1 MMLLYASVKFMLKII
16 DKRIESFKLVKKR
29 ETIMSQV
36 PAVASR
42 PKTFLFRINSQRIRV
57 LDKKG
62 QIVWRTKKELVEQF
76 QGLVG
81 KIASKYQGRGLI
93 WTELVQAGNVGLA
106 VALEKYDLKNGCQF
120 STFAFWHIRKEIQ
133 NALAEIGGKDSAISL
148 DHPVA
153 GADAPLSNAI
163 IDRHVPNPQARI
175 LCDELLSQL
184 PPRQRTIVEL
194 HDFAGLTFPE
204 IGAKIGRARP
214 TVQKAYKKAMAAL
227 QQMEA

>member
-1 MMLLYASVKFMLKII
+1 MF
-16 DKRIESFKLVKKR
+16 RIENFILVKKR

-36 PAVASR
+36 PAVANS
-42 PKTFLFRINSQRIRV
+42 PTFPARINSQRIRV
-57 LDKKG
+57 LDKNRK
-62 QIVWRTKKELVEQF
+62 IVWRTKRELVEQV

-81 KIASKYQGRGLI
+81 QIASRYEGRGLT
-93 WTELVQAGNVGLA
+93 WKELIQAGNVG
-106 VALEKYDLKNGCQF
+106 VAIALDKYDLKKGCQF
-120 STFAFWHIRKEIQ
+120 STLVFWHIRREIQ
-133 NALAEIGGKDSAISL
+133 NALAEIKRKGGEISL
-148 DHPVA
+148 DQPVA

-163 IDRHVPNPQARI
+163 IDRRVPNPQARI

-194 HDFAGLTFPE
+194 HDFGGLTFPE